1 MNRLEIFL
9 LGTLK
14 IQFDGIDIN
23 EALRTK
29 KERALLA
36 YLAEESTHAHQR
48 QTIAEFFW
56 PDRPESYA
64 RMNLRQAILGIKK
77 SFDNEENANAVLK
90 ITEEAIGFNAKAGW
104 VDTQAFSEHIALA
117 KNHKHTHLHTCQDC
131 IEHLIRAVEFYRG
144 DFLEDLLLGDVTAFQ
159 EWIVFRRERY
169 FRTMLDAL
177 QLLTRVYYKQDN
189 YDQAY
194 FYAWRYVDQ
203 APLEEPAHRL
213 LMRLLALSGR
223 RSAALQQYEFCKGI
237 IEREFGIEP
246 SVETQQLYV
255 QIKGGLPIEKIDTGS
270 LSSSEIPTQPINHH
284 IGPPTTRQL
293 YDPNTHIPIRALFM
307 DRLRHTITRMAR
319 AQLMAAVCKVSV
331 NVPQN
336 PALDVETLNQV
347 QQHLA
352 RRLVGS
358 VRECD
363 TVAQMSDFEFGVILE
378 EIRDETVLPAIAE
391 KILKSVGAVILVGGQ
406 RIRIKAAIG
415 YSVFPKQGND
425 PVVLLNQA
433 DIAMRTSEWIADRG

>member
-14 IQFDGIDIN
+14 IQFDGNDIN
-23 EALRTK
+23 DALRTK
-29 KERALLA
+29 KERAILA
-36 YLAEESTHAHQR
+36 YLAEESSRTHQR

-56 PDRPESYA
+56 PDRPETYA
-64 RMNLRQAILGIKK
+64 RMNLRQAIAGIKK
-77 SFDNEENANAVLK
+77 SFGSEENAAPFLK
-90 ITEEAIGFNAKAGW
+90 ITEESIQFLPANAW
-104 VDTQAFSEHIALA
+104 LDTQAFSAYIQAA
-117 KNHKHTHLHTCQDC
+117 KSHHHSHLHTCGEC
-131 IEHLIRAVEFYRG
+131 IENLLKAIECYRG
-144 DFLEDLLLGDVTAFQ
+144 DFLEDLLLGDVTGFQ

-177 QLLTRVYYKQDN
+177 QMLTRAYYKQDN

-194 FYAWRYVDQ
+194 FYAWRYVDL

-223 RSAALQQYEFCKGI
+223 RSAALQQYEFCKSV

-246 SVETQQLYV
+246 SHETRQLYA
-255 QIKGGLPIEKIDTGS
+255 QIKSGMPVEKIDTGNLAS
-270 LSSSEIPTQPINHH
+270 ADVPTLPANRVA
-284 IGPPTTRQL
+284 GLPSTDQL
-293 YDPNTHIPIRALFM
+293 YDANTHIPVRPLFM

-319 AQLMAAVCKVSV
+319 AQLMTAVCVVSV
-331 NVPQN
+331 SVPQN
-336 PALDVETLNQV
+336 PALSSETLRQV

-363 TVAQMSDFEFGVILE
+363 TVGLLHDFDFGVILE
-378 EIRDETVLPAIAE
+378 EIRDPAVLVGIQE
-391 KILKSVGAVILVGGQ
+391 KILRSVGAVILASNQ
-406 RIRIKAAIG
+406 RIHIRVSLG
-415 YSVFPKQGND
+415 SSVYPRDGED
-425 PVVLLNQA
+425 PIVLLNKA
-433 DIAMRTSEWIADRG
+433 DIAMRTMSLQNS